1 MNKLQIR
8 CLSIIAVLVITV
20 IRVTGQDAMPDI
32 LIKNSIKEQ
41 LNYLDEHTR
50 IYENYR
56 AIREDMFQ
64 KLKVNVSDS
73 LSASKSKIAGLNK
86 STLNLNLTID
96 SLRKTLESTTIRL
109 QETTASKNSIRVI
122 GLEINKLTYNKIM
135 WTLLAGLVALLLTG
149 FLVFRRNLSIIFS
162 TKKEFQELKNEFE
175 TYKKT
180 SRETREKLTMD
191 HFKELKK
198 LRGG

>member
-1 MNKLQIR
+1 MNQIKIR
-8 CLSIIAVLVITV
+8 YVLLFAVMATV
-20 IRVTGQDAMPDI
+20 AMKVTGQVVMPDI
-32 LIKNSIKEQ
+32 LVNNSLKEQ
-41 LNYLDEHTR
+41 LNYIDEHTI

-64 KLKVNVSDS
+64 KIKLNVSDTV
-73 LSASKSKIAGLNK
+73 LAAKNKIAALNK
-86 STLNLNLTID
+86 KTSKLFLSID
-96 SLRKTLESTTIRL
+96 SLKTTLAMTKTSLEEMTRT
-109 QETTASKNSIRVI
+109 KNSIRVI
-122 GLEINKLTYNKIM
+122 GLEVNKSNYNKVM
-135 WTLLAGLVALLLTG
+135 WTLLAGLIAVLLMG
-149 FLVFRRNLSIIFS
+149 FIVFKRNLSVTFS

-180 SRETREKLTMD
+180 SREAREKLTMD

>member
-20 IRVTGQDAMPDI
+20 IRVTGQTAIPDI
-32 LIKNSIKEQ
+32 LTKNSIVEQ

-64 KLKVNVSDS
+64 KIKVNVSDT
-73 LSASKSKIAGLNK
+73 LSVAKSKIVELNK
-86 STLNLNLTID
+86 STFNLNLTID

-135 WTLLAGLVALLLTG
+135 LTLLAGLVALLLTG

-180 SRETREKLTMD
+180 SREAREKLTMD

-198 LRGG
+198 LKEG